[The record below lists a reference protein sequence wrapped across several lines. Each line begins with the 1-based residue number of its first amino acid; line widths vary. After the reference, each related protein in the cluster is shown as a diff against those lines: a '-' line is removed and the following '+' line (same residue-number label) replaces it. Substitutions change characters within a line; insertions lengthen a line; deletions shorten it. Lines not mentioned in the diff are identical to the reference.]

1 MDFIELNSIKI
12 VASSKIPI
20 MDENSELEDQ
30 SVTKKLKELEFII
43 DQKIIS
49 NEDAKRFENIMH
61 NFDMNT
67 IKETKFPPPWIS
79 WAERVID
86 KAPPVQYNIAMMLLN
101 YQSNMPPLHKM
112 AFLMKY
118 FPNDDTTVSQ
128 IKTILM
134 DIDDSKELKS
144 FKESGMYSLL
154 DLSCTAFHTGSL
166 YGSLSKPKVV
176 EELLK
181 KGMDLQDMHIFYE
194 VQSPECLGLL
204 LFDNGKIRLHV
215 EKIINQKDPFTGC
228 TALHKAAQRRCNNS
242 VQYLLEAGANFG
254 TTNDLG
260 ESCVSQI
267 DPMILENF
275 LNDQCISTNHKS
287 INDKNLELTFNY
299 RCMRDN

>member
-1 MDFIELNSIKI
+1 ME
-12 VASSKIPI
+12 
-20 MDENSELEDQ
+20 ENPELEDKSAIKQ
-30 SVTKKLKELEFII
+30 LKELELII
-43 DQKIIS
+43 DKKIIS
-49 NEDAKRFENIMH
+49 NEDAKRFKNIML
-61 NFDMNT
+61 NFNMD
-67 IKETKFPPPWIS
+67 IFKEAKAPPPWIS

-86 KAPPVQYNIAMMLLN
+86 KAPPVQYNIAMTLLN

-128 IKTILM
+128 IKSILT
-134 DIDDSKELKS
+134 DVDDSKALKS

-176 EELLK
+176 EELLN

-194 VQSPECLGLL
+194 VSSPECLRIL

-215 EKIINQKDPFTGC
+215 EKVINQKDPFTGC
-228 TALHKAAQRRCNNS
+228 TALHKAAQRRCNDS

-267 DPMILENF
+267 DPMILEKF
-275 LNDQCISTNHKS
+275 LNDHCISTNHKS

-299 RCMRDN
+299 R